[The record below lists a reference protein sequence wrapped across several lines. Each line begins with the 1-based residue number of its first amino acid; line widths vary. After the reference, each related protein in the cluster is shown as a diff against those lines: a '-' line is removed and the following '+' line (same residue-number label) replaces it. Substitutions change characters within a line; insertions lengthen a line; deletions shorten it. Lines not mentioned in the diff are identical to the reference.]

1 MKVLV
6 TLLGPGG
13 WVGWL
18 GGRTCHG
25 EIHPKGPPALPPQTP
40 PTPVLFLPSL
50 FASAFLCCKF
60 FFFSSFLH
68 SLLILLY
75 KPARFLAE
83 PELRGGEELA
93 GALSLS
99 LVTRGLTLPGLTGDV
114 WWRRWGPRSVEG
126 RRCFETGPLQGL
138 PLLPY
143 PPPLSSVPLTEPHG
157 LHVHIAPSVPSPSP
171 VDVKSPGGQDRLGW
185 RESS

>member
-1 MKVLV
+1 MGRY
-6 TLLGPGG
+6 TPRGLLPF
-13 WVGWL
+13 L
-18 GGRTCHG
+18 LRH
-25 EIHPKGPPALPPQTP
+25 LP
-40 PTPVLFLPSL
+40 LLSSSSLPFSL
-50 FASAFLCCKF
+50 LLSYVASFF

-75 KPARFLAE
+75 KPAWFLAE

>member
-1 MKVLV
+1 MGRY
-6 TLLGPGG
+6 TPRGLLPF
-13 WVGWL
+13 L
-18 GGRTCHG
+18 LRH
-25 EIHPKGPPALPPQTP
+25 LP
-40 PTPVLFLPSL
+40 LLSSSSLPFSL
-50 FASAFLCCKF
+50 LLSYVASF

-75 KPARFLAE
+75 KPAWFLAE

-143 PPPLSSVPLTEPHG
+143 PPSLSSVPLTEPHG